1 MNINP
6 NHLLLKAASSGY
18 RRALVVV
25 FAFSLFVNVLVLAGP
40 LYMLQVFDRVLTS
53 RSSDT
58 LLLLSVICV
67 AALLTMSLLDLV
79 RSRITL
85 ALSAWLDRLLSPV
98 VFDGSVY
105 SALGVGNRASTQ
117 GLRDVRTLR
126 GFLSSPQ
133 LFAFFD
139 APWVPFF
146 VVVMFLLHPYMG
158 VVAIGGA
165 IVLFVIAYLNER
177 LTRGPASEESG
188 ASIAAMALA
197 DATVRNA
204 ESVSAMGMQ
213 PALRERWR
221 ETTARAR
228 VSQVVSERRTSWLVV
243 ASKFVRMVL
252 QMMILGVGA
261 WLALSGEI
269 TPGAMIAGSILLS
282 RALAPVEQAIGGWRM
297 MIGARQAYRRVRE
310 QLVHQP
316 VMPESME
323 LPAPLGSL
331 SVSGVSFMIEG
342 HREPILRNISFS
354 LEPGE
359 VLGLVGPSGS
369 GKSTL
374 ARLLL
379 GNLTPKTGHVRLDGM
394 DVSAWSP
401 DRLGPHCGY
410 LPQEIELFAGT
421 VKDNIA
427 RMGEPSPEQ
436 VIVAAQMAGCH
447 ELVLSLPEGYDSSVG
462 ERGMALSGGTRQR
475 VGLARALYGKPT
487 FVVLDEPN
495 SNLDGKG
502 EAALKG
508 ALEALKAQNSTVIII
523 GHRSSTLDL
532 VDKVLVIE
540 KGNVVSFGPVEEVRQ
555 ELGVGKV
562 RAIKNK

>member
-6 NHLLLKAASSGY
+6 NHMLLTSALKGY
-18 RRALVVV
+18 RRAVIVV
-25 FAFSLFVNVLVLAGP
+25 FVFSLFVNVLVLAGP

-53 RSSDT
+53 RSTDT

-67 AALLTMSLLDLV
+67 VALLVMSILDAV
-79 RSRITL
+79 RGRITVK
-85 ALSAWLDRLLSPV
+85 LSAWVDRMLSPV
-98 VFDGSVY
+98 VFNGSVH
-105 SALGVGNRASTQ
+105 SALGTGSVASTQ
-117 GLRDVRTLR
+117 GLRDIRTLR
-126 GFLSSPQ
+126 SFLSSPQ

-146 VVVMFLLHPYMG
+146 ILVMFMLHVYLGM
-158 VVAIGGA
+158 VAIGGA
-165 IVLFVIAYLNER
+165 VVLFTIALLNEW
-177 LTRGPASEESG
+177 LTRGPAREDGG

-204 ESVSAMGMQ
+204 ESVTAMGML
-213 PALRERWR
+213 PALRNRWQ

-228 VSQVVSERRTSWLVV
+228 ANQMVAERRTSSLVA

-261 WLALSGEI
+261 WLALAGEL

-297 MIGARQAYRRVRE
+297 MIGARQAYHRVRG
-310 QLVHQP
+310 QLIEQP
-316 VMPESME
+316 VVPESME
-323 LPAPLGSL
+323 LPPPQGKLG
-331 SVSGVSFMIEG
+331 VSGVSFMIEG

-359 VLGLVGPSGS
+359 ILGLVGPSGS

-379 GNLTPKTGHVRLDGM
+379 GNIAPKTGHVRLDGM

-401 DRLGPHCGY
+401 DQLGPHCGY

-427 RMGEPSPEQ
+427 RMGEPVAEH
-436 VIVAAQMAGCH
+436 VIVAAQNAGCH
-447 ELVLSLPEGYDSSVG
+447 ELILSLPGGYDTQVG
-462 ERGMALSGGTRQR
+462 ERGMSLSGGTRQR
-475 VGLARALYGKPT
+475 VGLARAMYGTPSY
-487 FVVLDEPN
+487 VVLDEPN
-495 SNLDGKG
+495 SNLDGQG

-508 ALEALKAQNSTVIII
+508 ALKVLKEQQATVIII

-532 VDKVLVIE
+532 VDKVLVIDN
-540 KGNVVSFGPVEEVRQ
+540 GNTRAFGTVEEVRK
-555 ELGVGKV
+555 ELGQP
-562 RAIKNK
+562 AS

>member
-6 NHLLLKAASSGY
+6 NHMLLTSALKGY
-18 RRALVVV
+18 RRAVIVV
-25 FAFSLFVNVLVLAGP
+25 FVFSLFVNVLVLAGP

-53 RSSDT
+53 RSTDT

-67 AALLTMSLLDLV
+67 VALLVMSILDAV
-79 RSRITL
+79 RGRITVK
-85 ALSAWLDRLLSPV
+85 LSAWVDRMLSPV
-98 VFDGSVY
+98 VFNGSVH
-105 SALGVGNRASTQ
+105 SALGTGSVASTQ
-117 GLRDVRTLR
+117 GLRDIRTLR
-126 GFLSSPQ
+126 SFLSSPQ

-146 VVVMFLLHPYMG
+146 ILVMFMLHVYLGM
-158 VVAIGGA
+158 VAIGGA
-165 IVLFVIAYLNER
+165 VVLFTIALLNEW
-177 LTRGPASEESG
+177 LTRGPAREDGG

-204 ESVSAMGMQ
+204 ESVTAMGML
-213 PALRERWR
+213 PALRNRWQ

-228 VSQVVSERRTSWLVV
+228 ANQMVAERRTSSLVA

-261 WLALSGEI
+261 WLALAGEL

-297 MIGARQAYRRVRE
+297 MIGARQAYHRVRG
-310 QLVHQP
+310 QLINQP
-316 VMPESME
+316 VVPESME
-323 LPAPLGSL
+323 LPPPQGKLG
-331 SVSGVSFMIEG
+331 VSGVSFMIEG

-359 VLGLVGPSGS
+359 ILGLVGPSGS

-379 GNLTPKTGHVRLDGM
+379 GNIAPKTGHVRLDGM

-401 DRLGPHCGY
+401 DQLGPHCGY

-427 RMGEPSPEQ
+427 RMGEPVAEH
-436 VIVAAQMAGCH
+436 VIVAAQNAGCH
-447 ELVLSLPEGYDSSVG
+447 ELILSLPGGYDTQVG
-462 ERGMALSGGTRQR
+462 ERGMSLSGGTRQR
-475 VGLARALYGKPT
+475 VGLARAMYGTPSY
-487 FVVLDEPN
+487 VVLDEPN
-495 SNLDGKG
+495 SNLDGQG

-508 ALEALKAQNSTVIII
+508 ALKVLKEQQATVIII

-532 VDKVLVIE
+532 VDKVLVIDN
-540 KGNVVSFGPVEEVRQ
+540 GNTRAFGTVEEVRK
-555 ELGVGKV
+555 ELGQP
-562 RAIKNK
+562 AS